1 MVKDL
6 VYYEKKLDIIIYLL
20 NSTDDDTV
28 SDYLLDEYTKNYIE
42 YERLYNEQ
50 EREYKHHL
58 PQWIGYKLFCYNNGL
73 VEGNLRTLEEFIRKY
88 YK

>member
-6 VYYEKKLDIIIYLL
+6 GYYERKLNIIIYLL

-50 EREYKHHL
+50 EKEFKSSSSAMD
-58 PQWIGYKLFCYNNGL
+58 WI
-73 VEGNLRTLEEFIRKY
+73 
-88 YK
+88 

>member
-6 VYYEKKLDIIIYLL
+6 SYYERKLDIIIYLL

-50 EREYKHHL
+50 EREYKSSSSAMD
-58 PQWIGYKLFCYNNGL
+58 WI
-73 VEGNLRTLEEFIRKY
+73 
-88 YK
+88 

>member
-6 VYYEKKLDIIIYLL
+6 SYYERKLDIIIYLL

-28 SDYLLDEYTKNYIE
+28 SAYLLDEYAKNYIE

-50 EREYKHHL
+50 EREYKSSSSSMD
-58 PQWIGYKLFCYNNGL
+58 WI
-73 VEGNLRTLEEFIRKY
+73 
-88 YK
+88 

>member
-6 VYYEKKLDIIIYLL
+6 GYYERKLDIIIYLL

-50 EREYKHHL
+50 EKEFKTSSFTMD
-58 PQWIGYKLFCYNNGL
+58 WI
-73 VEGNLRTLEEFIRKY
+73 
-88 YK
+88 

>member
-20 NSTDDDTV
+20 NSTDEEKV
-28 SDYLLDEYTKNYIE
+28 VDYLLDEYTKNYIE

-50 EREYKHHL
+50 EREYKTSSSTMD
-58 PQWIGYKLFCYNNGL
+58 W
-73 VEGNLRTLEEFIRKY
+73 V
-88 YK
+88 

>member
-28 SDYLLDEYTKNYIE
+28 SDYLLDEYGKNYIE

-50 EREYKHHL
+50 EREYKTSSSSMD
-58 PQWIGYKLFCYNNGL
+58 WI
-73 VEGNLRTLEEFIRKY
+73 
-88 YK
+88 

>member
-6 VYYEKKLDIIIYLL
+6 GYYERKLDIIIYLL

-28 SDYLLDEYTKNYIE
+28 SDYLLDEYAKNYIE

-50 EREYKHHL
+50 EREYKKSFSAMD
-58 PQWIGYKLFCYNNGL
+58 WI
-73 VEGNLRTLEEFIRKY
+73 
-88 YK
+88 

>member
-20 NSTDDDTV
+20 NSTDEEKVT
-28 SDYLLDEYTKNYIE
+28 DYLLDEYAKNYIE

-50 EREYKHHL
+50 EREYKTSSSSMD
-58 PQWIGYKLFCYNNGL
+58 WI
-73 VEGNLRTLEEFIRKY
+73 
-88 YK
+88 

>member
-20 NSTDDDTV
+20 NSTDEEKV
-28 SDYLLDEYTKNYIE
+28 VEYLLDEYAKNYIE

-50 EREYKHHL
+50 EREYKTSSSSMD
-58 PQWIGYKLFCYNNGL
+58 WI
-73 VEGNLRTLEEFIRKY
+73 
-88 YK
+88 

>member
-6 VYYEKKLDIIIYLL
+6 GYYERKLDIIIYLL

-28 SDYLLDEYTKNYIE
+28 SDYLLDEYAKNYIE

-50 EREYKHHL
+50 EREFKTSSSTMD
-58 PQWIGYKLFCYNNGL
+58 WI
-73 VEGNLRTLEEFIRKY
+73 
-88 YK
+88 